1 MKQLTCEIC
10 GGTDFIKQNG
20 VFVCQSCGCKYSAE
34 EAKRMTSERAVGE
47 AARLEHISKG
57 ETDAIATEKVKAKRI
72 KILKIVIPVVCICVA
87 FAVVL
92 ATVIIPKGTMASIKK
107 QLNSA
112 EVGDTIKFGSY
123 EQDNDMSDGKE
134 DIEWL
139 VLGKQQ
145 NKVLVISKYGLDCKS
160 YNDKDEDIT
169 WEKCTLR
176 SWLNNEFMETAFSK
190 YEQKLVMNAG
200 LENADN
206 SEYNT
211 SGGKNT
217 VDKVFL
223 LSIDEATNY
232 FLFDNER
239 RCIPTEYVVA
249 KGVWLGDNVNCQWW
263 LRSPANY
270 QDHPAYVDY
279 DGYISTWGY
288 YAADYSSVVV
298 RPALWINI
306 E

>member
-47 AARLEHISKG
+47 AARLERISKG
-57 ETDAIATEKVKAKRI
+57 ETDAIAAEKVKAKRI
-72 KILKIVIPVVCICVA
+72 KILKIAIPVACICIA

-123 EQDNDMSDGKE
+123 EQDNDMSNGKE

-139 VLGKQQ
+139 VLEKQQ
-145 NKVLVISKYGLDCKS
+145 NKVLVISKYGLDCKK
-160 YNDKDEDIT
+160 YNEFQISTT
-169 WEKCTLR
+169 WENCTLR
-176 SWLNNEFMETAFSK
+176 SWLNDEFMETAFNK
-190 YEQKLVMNAG
+190 YEQELVMNTV

-206 SEYNT
+206 SEYEID
-211 SGGKNT
+211 GGRNT

-223 LSIDEATNY
+223 LSIDEAERY
-232 FLFDNER
+232 FPAYDAMK
-239 RCIPTEYVVA
+239 CTPTEYAVA
-249 KGVWLGDNVNCQWW
+249 QGVDAEDNVVRWWW
-263 LRSPANY
+263 LRSPGLYGAAGVGSLGGVATHG
-270 QDHPAYVDY
+270 DFVDG
-279 DGYISTWGY
+279 DGDT
-288 YAADYSSVVV
+288 V
-298 RPALWINI
+298 RPALWLSI